1 MSASP
6 LRVLVAGGGVAA
18 LEAILALQAL
28 ARDRVSIELLSP
40 ASEFIERPW
49 SVIAPFTGL
58 AAPHVSF
65 RALLERGV
73 RHHRGAL
80 AAVDAE
86 AHEVITTDGGRLGYD
101 RLIVAPGARRLEG
114 VRGAVTFIGPI
125 SAGAVEGALRSA
137 RARALFVA
145 PPGCSWTLPIYELAL
160 MAAHELA
167 DGPKIA
173 VASFEPRPL
182 DVFGQMA
189 SDALARLLHRAG
201 IEFMPNVVPVEAADI
216 ALVTDDD
223 RILGADAIISLP
235 RLRGPAIEGLATDRH
250 GFIDVDAHCRV
261 PGVADVFAA
270 GDVTSGRIKQG
281 GLAAQ
286 QADAAAEMI
295 AAEAGAPVSPRP
307 CRRILRGVVLTGE
320 EPLYLRRDL
329 DDDTAVA
336 RPLRDVPRGVS
347 RDGLWSPNGKIA
359 GRYLSAFLA
368 SRGVEVTLADKR
380 TGPDG
385 PG

>member
-1 MSASP
+1 
-6 LRVLVAGGGVAA
+6 
-18 LEAILALQAL
+18 
-28 ARDRVSIELLSP
+28 
-40 ASEFIERPW
+40 
-49 SVIAPFTGL
+49 
-58 AAPHVSF
+58 
-65 RALLERGV
+65 
-73 RHHRGAL
+73 
-80 AAVDAE
+80 
-86 AHEVITTDGGRLGYD
+86 
-101 RLIVAPGARRLEG
+101 
-114 VRGAVTFIGPI
+114 
-125 SAGAVEGALRSA
+125 
-137 RARALFVA
+137 
-145 PPGCSWTLPIYELAL
+145 LPIYELAL

-182 DVFGQMA
+182 DVFGRMA

-201 IEFMPNVVPVEAADI
+201 IEFMPHVVPVEAADI

-261 PGVADVFAA
+261 PSVADVFAA

-307 CRRILRGVVLTGE
+307 CRHILRGVVLTGD

-329 DDDTAVA
+329 DDDTALA

-368 SRGVEVTLADKR
+368 SRGLEETLADKR